1 MANDTPLGTDTPLT
15 VQATGTLGGS
25 IASGSIIGGEG
36 TGNVVFESN
45 GVIGTSKPAYRV
57 QSGAFLYSSACS
69 AASGDDSC
77 TEIVVNVDYI
87 ADLPSL
93 AVANATVST
102 NEDQSVALG
111 TITAAITDPD
121 GAETLSLNIDNLPA
135 GASLSDGVNI
145 SGTAS
150 TVITTWNL
158 ANITLTPPLHR
169 DTDFSLS
176 VVATATTPNG
186 DSKSTSAS
194 ILVQIFPV
202 NDPPAVVGAGIA
214 DQANSDGQP
223 FINLALSSS
232 FSDAIDS
239 GGNIST
245 YVLTSGTL
253 PAGLS
258 LAADTGLITGT
269 IDNSASQGAA
279 GIYTLTISAVD
290 SGGLTVTDSFT
301 WTITN
306 VAPVATDNTAAI
318 NEDGTTREVPVAI
331 AFAQGLDANGG
342 AIYGALSSSVSIT
355 NTIFRNNRCHAPRTA
370 SP

>member
-1 MANDTPLGTDTPLT
+1 MERMTGHRILLSALVLALVWFTSSSSAGPVASGFPIANQDTFDVDINSVTALNVVANDTPLGTDTPLT

-25 IASGSIIGGEG
+25 IANGSIIGGEG
-36 TGNVVFESN
+36 TGNLVFESN

-150 TVITTWNL
+150 TVITTIFKALQAFYQNGISFFCSDISYYSAHKL
-158 ANITLTPPLHR
+158 KLF
-169 DTDFSLS
+169 FSVKKKCGLK
-176 VVATATTPNG
+176 PYHYFI
-186 DSKSTSAS
+186 DSKMLKKVVSLRVYFCWKGKFVFCSAK
-194 ILVQIFPV
+194 
-202 NDPPAVVGAGIA
+202 VVPRGGEFV
-214 DQANSDGQP
+214 GVLLFFC
-223 FINLALSSS
+223 FI
-232 FSDAIDS
+232 
-239 GGNIST
+239 
-245 YVLTSGTL
+245 
-253 PAGLS
+253 
-258 LAADTGLITGT
+258 
-269 IDNSASQGAA
+269 Q
-279 GIYTLTISAVD
+279 
-290 SGGLTVTDSFT
+290 
-301 WTITN
+301 
-306 VAPVATDNTAAI
+306 
-318 NEDGTTREVPVAI
+318 
-331 AFAQGLDANGG
+331 
-342 AIYGALSSSVSIT
+342 
-355 NTIFRNNRCHAPRTA
+355 
-370 SP
+370 